1 MKNSHITKPT
11 LNTQEALRFASESHE
26 SEKSGHDKDKGK
38 YLAKT
43 ALIRPHVLKIS
54 FAPEGDRR
62 LTINIK
68 EDLHRKL
75 KIMAIDNETTV
86 GDIIERLV
94 LNYMQEFD

>member
-11 LNTQEALRFASESHE
+11 LNTQEAIKFASESIE
-26 SEKSGHDKDKGK
+26 SEKSCRDKDKGN

-43 ALIRPHVLKIS
+43 ALIRSHVQKIS

-86 GDIIERLV
+86 GEIIERLV
-94 LNYMQEFD
+94 LNYMQDFE

>member
-1 MKNSHITKPT
+1 MKNSHITKPV
-11 LNTQEALRFASESHE
+11 LNTQDALKFASESSE
-26 SEKSGHDKDKGK
+26 SEKQGHDMDKGN

-43 ALIRPHVLKIS
+43 ALIRSHMKKIS